1 MPFEA
6 RLLTGIAIAA
16 AMVYW
21 ATPLAIRVANRYEF
35 YDRPVG
41 YKAHGRPTPYLG
53 GAAVIGGF
61 VAAVVL
67 FSGHWERTLPL
78 VFGVAALWVLGTVD
92 DKRTVSP
99 RFRVVVE
106 VGLAA
111 LLWTVDLGWDLGAG
125 PAFDLAVTAFWVVAV
140 VNAFNLFDNMDGA
153 APSMAAVVAGGLAIF
168 GMADGNTWLA
178 VTAAAL
184 CGACVGFL
192 PHNLTSPARIFL
204 GDGGSMPIGFA
215 VAALAMVGVSDAAV
229 EWQSLAMGLL
239 FVGVPALD
247 TLLVMVSRTRRGV
260 SVLTAGRDHLT
271 HRTHQRVRTARGVA
285 IALGGAQAVISAL
298 AIMALEGGSTAVLAA
313 VVVYLV
319 GVGVAIALLDARQEV
334 EAATPAAG
342 VIAAGPGTP
351 RARRAAGLGAL
362 VVLVPLVISL
372 AVSPFFGGFYDSELW
387 VPIGLALVVALTGG
401 LIARPPRLNGPT
413 RLLVG
418 GLGALALWS
427 LLSALWAESIE
438 QATVN
443 GNRLVVYVVLAGV
456 LLVLVR
462 DNRIATAVVAAVAAT
477 VLGVA
482 AITLARMLGSAPADL
497 FVAGRLDAPLG
508 YINGQASFYL
518 IGFWACLAVAE
529 QRRYAVPA
537 GLALGGATVLSCLLL
552 LSQSR
557 GVAVA
562 CVVSCLVVV
571 CLVPG
576 RLRRVWALVLVGA
589 GVVLAGPTLV
599 DVYEAGSTGPLE
611 TPAANSGA
619 RAALVA
625 GLGVA
630 VAWTMVSLA
639 AVRMPGFHRKVRP
652 VAIGMLAAGGIA
664 VLVVA
669 AVEQGRITRAVDR
682 QYNAFVRLGVE
693 PQGSSNAVAPT
704 SRLVSGAGT
713 RYDYWRIAWG
723 AWKDHPIVGLGA
735 GGYDRPYFLERATTE
750 DIRQPHS
757 IELQMLSELGLV
769 GAVLLSLALA
779 GLAWGAWRASRA
791 ARNSP
796 TRALLAVAGVGAVA
810 GWTVHTSVDW
820 IHLLPGVTGLALVA
834 AVLLARA
841 GDPAEAT
848 AIPTAVR
855 RRRPVVVA
863 VIAIGLAVAG
873 VSLSRQGLAEHFRS
887 AAQDALAVRPAEAL
901 RDADRSLRLDPEAV
915 QSYYVKA
922 AALARFNKPAAARAT
937 LQEAAEREPTR
948 FVTWALLGDLA
959 VRTGEFRDARKFYG
973 RAHGLNP
980 LDPTLLALAEDPRS
994 ALDAP
999 IR

>member
-1 MPFEA
+1 MPLEA

-16 AMVYW
+16 TMVYW
-21 ATPLAIRVANRYEF
+21 ATPLAIRVADRFEF

-53 GAAVIGGF
+53 GAAVISGF
-61 VAAVVL
+61 VVAVVL
-67 FSGHWERTLPL
+67 LSGDWQRTLPL
-78 VFGVAALWVLGTVD
+78 VTGVALLWGLGTLD

-99 RFRVVVE
+99 VVRVIVE
-106 VGLAA
+106 LGLAG
-111 LLWTVDLGWDLGAG
+111 LLWSGGHGWDLGAG
-125 PAFDLAVTAFWVVAV
+125 DGLDLAVTAFWVVAV

-168 GMADGNTWLA
+168 GVADGNTWLA

-215 VAALAMVGVSDAAV
+215 VAALAMIGVSDTAV
-229 EWQSLAMGLL
+229 EWQSLAMGVL

-260 SVLTAGRDHLT
+260 SILTGGRDHLT
-271 HRTHQRVRTARGVA
+271 HRTNQRVRTARGVA

-319 GVGVAIALLDARQEV
+319 GVGVTIALLDSRHELT
-334 EAATPAAG
+334 TPAAG
-342 VIAAGPGTP
+342 AIAEGSGPQ
-351 RARRAAGLGAL
+351 RARRAAGFGAL

-372 AVSPFFGGFYDSELW
+372 AISPFFGGFYDSDLW
-387 VPIGLALVVALTGG
+387 VPAGLALVVALTGG

-413 RLLVG
+413 RLLLG

-438 QATVN
+438 QAIVN
-443 GNRLVVYVVLAGV
+443 GNRLIVYVVLAGV

-462 DNRIATAVVAAVAAT
+462 DNRIAAAVVAVVAAT
-477 VLGVA
+477 VLVVAGV
-482 AITLARMLGSAPADL
+482 TLAQMLGSAPADL
-497 FVAGRLDAPLG
+497 FVAGRLDGPLG

-529 QRRYAVPA
+529 QRRFPLA
-537 GLALGGATVLSCLLL
+537 GGIALGGATVLGCLLL

-562 CVVSCLVVV
+562 CAVSCLVVM

-576 RLRRVWALVLVGA
+576 RLRRAWALLLVGA
-589 GVVLAGPTLV
+589 AGVLAGPALV
-599 DVYEAGSTGPLE
+599 DVYQAGSAGAVDAPVAN
-611 TPAANSGA
+611 AAA
-619 RAALVA
+619 RAALLA

-630 VAWTMVSLA
+630 IVWA
-639 AVRMPGFHRKVRP
+639 AVGFAAARIPRLRELSSP
-652 VAIGMLAAGGIA
+652 VGVAVLLAGGIA
-664 VLVVA
+664 LLGVA
-669 AVEQGRITRAVDR
+669 ALEQERIRRTADE
-682 QYNAFVRLGVE
+682 QYTAFVRLGVE
-693 PQGSSNAVAPT
+693 PQGSSAAVTPG

-735 GGYDRPYFLERATTE
+735 GGYDRPYFLERATVE

-769 GAVLLSLALA
+769 GAAMLSLALA

-791 ARNSP
+791 ARSSP
-796 TRALLAVAGVGAVA
+796 TRGLLAVAGVGAVVS
-810 GWTVHTSVDW
+810 WTVHTSVDW

-841 GDPAEAT
+841 GDPAEAP
-848 AIPTAVR
+848 ANSVGAR
-855 RRRPVVVA
+855 RARPVVVA
-863 VIAIGLAVAG
+863 VIGLGLALAC

-887 AAQDALAVRPAEAL
+887 SAQDALAARPADAL

-915 QSYYVKA
+915 ESYYVKA
-922 AALARFNKPAAARAT
+922 AALARFNEPAAARAA
-937 LQEAAEREPTR
+937 LQEAVRREPRR

-959 VRTGEFRDARKFYG
+959 VRTDDFRAARDAYG
-973 RAHGLNP
+973 RAHALNP
-980 LDPTLLALAEDPRS
+980 LDPNLRALAEDPRA

-999 IR
+999 IS